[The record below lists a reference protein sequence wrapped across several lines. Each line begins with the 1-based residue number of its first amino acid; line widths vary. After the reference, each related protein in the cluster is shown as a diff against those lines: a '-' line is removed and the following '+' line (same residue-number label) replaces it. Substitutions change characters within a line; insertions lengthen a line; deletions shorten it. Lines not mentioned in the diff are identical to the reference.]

1 MIIGYYPFRAKAQIP
16 RLLCEYLHIKYKDLF
31 LNPDDW
37 ELYKQN

>member
-16 RLLCEYLHIKYKDLF
+16 RLLCEYLHINYKDLF